1 MHKRLNYSRCIYGPL
16 TNLRPISLL
25 NVDYKV
31 LAKRLRPLPLRRSHR
46 SNVRFPGGPS
56 IQDNLHLIRNI
67 VDYSNAHEIEAAVV
81 SYDQAKAFDRVSH
94 LFNVLR
100 AFGASEKIVNCV
112 ARLVHGCR
120 LAPNYRSNLN
130 AL

>member
-1 MHKRLNYSRCIYGPL
+1 
-16 TNLRPISLL
+16 
-25 NVDYKV
+25 
-31 LAKRLRPLPLRRSHR
+31 
-46 SNVRFPGGPS
+46 VRFPGGPS

-112 ARLVHGCR
+112 ALYTVYLQIHIYRLVHGCR